1 MINFFISRPVFS
13 WVLAIVAMLAGIM
26 AIFVLPVQR
35 YPSVA
40 PPAVEIQADYPGASA
55 DTVSN
60 TVVQVI
66 EQEMTGLDNLLYMG
80 STADSSGHATVTL
93 TFAAGTDPDIA
104 QVQVQNKLKLAEPR
118 LPEVVRQQGISVE
131 KSSTSFLMVMAFVST
146 PPLRRAPI
154 RTLPRSRCRTSSN
167 WRSRDSRKWCASR
180 GSALRNPAPA
190 F

>member
-40 PPAVEIQADYPGASA
+40 PPAVEIQASYPGASA

-80 STADSSGHATVTL
+80 STADSSGQATVTL

-118 LPEVVRQQGISVE
+118 LPEVVRQQG
-131 KSSTSFLMVMAFVST
+131 A
-146 PPLRRAPI
+146 
-154 RTLPRSRCRTSSN
+154 
-167 WRSRDSRKWCASR
+167 
-180 GSALRNPAPA
+180 ALLVVKGK
-190 F
+190 